1 LRAVSE
7 NAPGS
12 FIGAFDCRPCPA
24 LTGTHQSRVTAL
36 KMHRNCRAPYPG
48 KSETTFHSPPSWFGS
63 WSLCVPSIKVFALGG
78 RYPARTKKSV
88 AGQGDCAVVDGL
100 VSLGPL
106 PQYSAFMSAGHQ
118 ICPPPARSQ
127 PGNSP
132 SPHLGHWKL
141 SQHPI
146 HETMH
151 LSHCIDLAA
160 HGSQAAKLPRYSN
173 PNSSVCPFLISR
185 FWISKNRSGFAS
197 LLSPR
202 N

>member
-1 LRAVSE
+1 MTTPKKAR
-7 NAPGS
+7 
-12 FIGAFDCRPCPA
+12 FIPPI
-24 LTGTHQSRVTAL
+24 TS
-36 KMHRNCRAPYPG
+36 
-48 KSETTFHSPPSWFGS
+48 FHSSPSWFGS
-63 WSLCVPSIKVFALGG
+63 WSLCVPSIEVFRLGG
-78 RYPARTKKSV
+78 RYPAGAQPPV

-132 SPHLGHWKL
+132 SPHSGRWKL

-160 HGSQAAKLPRYSN
+160 RGSQAAKLPRYSN

-197 LLSPR
+197 LPAHDRQHIRFSWLLSLSSVP
-202 N
+202 NPSK